1 MIRKSLR
8 WLGAAVMACNLA
20 LVGPGT
26 LLADGQHAHGQDQ
39 SHGHGDPN
47 DFPTQTP
54 IKHIVV
60 IFQENVSF
68 DHYFGTYPNAQP
80 NLDGSVYFQGAKPNT
95 PTVNGLTPA
104 LLTHNPNSIQP
115 LRLDRSQN
123 LTCDMNHDYTPE
135 QLAFD
140 AGLMDKFPE
149 NTSPASGCPQA
160 NLKQLG
166 AGITMGYYDGNTVT
180 GLWNYAQFYALNDN
194 SYGTTFGPS
203 TPGALNL
210 ISGQTWGADSSAEIN
225 TGSDVVADTVI
236 GDADPFYDDCSGKEQ
251 VGMISTNKNVGD
263 LMNAKGITWGWF
275 EGGFKPTSTSSGKA
289 VCGASQVRLD
299 GVSVGSYS
307 PHHEPF
313 QYYASTSNPHHLP
326 PTSVTMIGHTDQ
338 ANHQYDLSDFWNA
351 ALSGNLPAVS
361 FLKAPRAQDG
371 HPGNSTP
378 LDEQQFL
385 VNTINALQSLD
396 EWNETAVIIN
406 WDDSD
411 GWYDHQLGQIVNQSS
426 TTADALTG
434 EGLCG
439 TGKDALGGFQ
449 GRCGYGP
456 RIPLQVM
463 SGWAKKNFVDST
475 LTDQSSILRFIE
487 DNWGLGQIADSFDA
501 LAGPLTNMFDFRH
514 FRQEQIFLDPIT
526 GQVLSIQANN
536 NNQD

>member
-1 MIRKSLR
+1 MIRESVH
-8 WLGAAVMACNLA
+8 WLGAAVMACNLV
-20 LVGPGT
+20 LMGPGT
-26 LLADGQHAHGQDQ
+26 VLADGQHDR
-39 SHGHGDPN
+39 GHGDPN

-68 DHYFGTYPNAQP
+68 DHYFATYPNAEP
-80 NLDGSVYFQGAKPNT
+80 NLDGSVFFQGAKENT
-95 PTVNGLTPA
+95 PAVNGLTPG
-104 LLTHNPNSIQP
+104 LLTHNPNSFQP
-115 LRLDRSQN
+115 FRLDRSQN

-149 NTSPASGCPQA
+149 NTSPATGCPQA
-160 NLKQLG
+160 NLKALG

-194 SYGTTFGPS
+194 SFGTTFGPS

-210 ISGQTWGADSSAEIN
+210 ISGQTWGVDKSIN
-225 TGSDVVADTVI
+225 TGGDVVADSVI
-236 GDADPFYDDCSGKEQ
+236 GDPDPFFDDCSGTEQ
-251 VGMISTNKNVGD
+251 VSMLGTNKNVGD

-275 EGGFKPTSTSSGKA
+275 EGGFKPTSVVNGKA
-289 VCGASQVRLD
+289 VCGASQHRLD
-299 GVSVGSYS
+299 GVSVASYS

-326 PTSVTMIGHTDQ
+326 PTSVAMIGHTDQ
-338 ANHQYDLSDFWNA
+338 ANHQYDITDFFNA

-371 HPGNSTP
+371 HPNNSTP

-385 VNTINALQSLD
+385 VNTINTLQSLD
-396 EWNETAVIIN
+396 DWNETAVIID

-434 EGLCG
+434 PGMCG
-439 TGKDALGGFQ
+439 TGKNALGGFQ
-449 GRCGYGP
+449 GRCGWGP
-456 RIPLQVM
+456 RIPLQVV
-463 SGWAKKNFVDST
+463 SGWAKKNFVDHT
-475 LTDQSSILRFIE
+475 MTDQSSILRFIE

-501 LAGPLTNMFDFRH
+501 IAGPLSNMFNFDH
-514 FRQEQIFLDPIT
+514 FRQEQIFLDPLT
-526 GQVLSIQANN
+526 GEVVSVQG
-536 NNQD
+536 NQK